1 MTLWL
6 SFALLAQV
14 IAQTNAKEITSKVP
28 ELVPRFTFEVLN
40 SAEIGRQLINLEDLI
55 GAEAK
60 TVSGMRPAK
69 TVLVLALGMN
79 CDGCEAQ
86 WETLNRAHKMGTKH
100 GAKVIG
106 ILWASKSKKSELR
119 NKLTL
124 LKTEPIIA
132 WDEYRLSRQRLG
144 LLRKGSALIIRSD
157 GSVDG
162 QFAGTENNA
171 KELLAA
177 FGRALKE
184 GG

>member
-6 SFALLAQV
+6 SFALFALV

-86 WETLNRAHKMGTKH
+86 W
-100 GAKVIG
+100 
-106 ILWASKSKKSELR
+106 
-119 NKLTL
+119 
-124 LKTEPIIA
+124 
-132 WDEYRLSRQRLG
+132 
-144 LLRKGSALIIRSD
+144 
-157 GSVDG
+157 
-162 QFAGTENNA
+162 
-171 KELLAA
+171 
-177 FGRALKE
+177 
-184 GG
+184 